1 MRYLSRFSSLLGG
14 IAIAVLVCL
23 TVFAVFARYVLDNPL
38 TFTEEAS
45 GILMIWIV
53 MIGAISCEG
62 RDQHLSIDVL
72 TNPLPKSFGTLLM
85 RLVAIVSIVTLGLL
99 AWQAWDLSMMT
110 QFKKTQILKISWFWI
125 DLPVVIGAV
134 GMGLMIAIR
143 LFTGR
148 SPDVE
153 DT

>member
-72 TNPLPKSFGTLLM
+72 TNLLPKSFGKLLM

-134 GMGLMIAIR
+134 GMGLMIAFR